1 MSSTK
6 YVQIQPCTD
15 CGGMVAPCST
25 TDAAYFGVYLGEPG
39 VYDWVAD
46 FSNVHDAR
54 SYAHTLA
61 TEHDASVVDLTKTI

>member
-1 MSSTK
+1 MSSMK

-46 FSNVHDAR
+46 FHDVQAAR
-54 SYAHTLA
+54 DYAHTLA
-61 TEHDASVVDLTKTI
+61 AEHDASVVDLTKIL